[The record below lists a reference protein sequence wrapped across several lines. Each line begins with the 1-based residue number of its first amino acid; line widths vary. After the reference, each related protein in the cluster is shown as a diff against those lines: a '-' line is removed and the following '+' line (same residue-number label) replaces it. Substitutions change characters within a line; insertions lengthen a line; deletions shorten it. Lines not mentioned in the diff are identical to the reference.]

1 MKTESLPY
9 GKVKNPADLGRIVRT
24 KRKQDQLT
32 QADVVSLCGVGTR
45 FISEL
50 ENGKP
55 TLELG
60 KVLQLLSCLGL
71 ELKIVPRGWAPEV
84 RG

>member
-1 MKTESLPY
+1 MKIENLPY
-9 GKVKNPADLGRIVRT
+9 GKVRNPADLGKIVRT

-32 QADVVSLCGVGTR
+32 QADVVALCGVGTR
-45 FISEL
+45 FVSEL

-71 ELKIVPRGWAPEV
+71 EVKVVPRGWVPAV

>member
-1 MKTESLPY
+1 MNTMNLPY
-9 GKVKNPADLGRIVRT
+9 GKVSNPEDLGKIVRT

-32 QADVVSLCGVGTR
+32 QADVVALCGVGSR
-45 FISEL
+45 FVSEL

-60 KVLQLLSCLGL
+60 KALQLLSCLGL
-71 ELKIVPRGWAPEV
+71 EVKVVPRGWAPEV